1 MLLGVC
7 PYSLRMWR
15 AGLVWEERR
24 TRAAQLKLRGL
35 TALRVRAPGSTVA
48 TCDEQSA
55 LAFDAVA
62 SRAP

>member
-1 MLLGVC
+1 ML
-7 PYSLRMWR
+7 
-15 AGLVWEERR
+15 A
-24 TRAAQLKLRGL
+24 RAAQLKLRGL

-48 TCDEQSA
+48 TGDEQSA